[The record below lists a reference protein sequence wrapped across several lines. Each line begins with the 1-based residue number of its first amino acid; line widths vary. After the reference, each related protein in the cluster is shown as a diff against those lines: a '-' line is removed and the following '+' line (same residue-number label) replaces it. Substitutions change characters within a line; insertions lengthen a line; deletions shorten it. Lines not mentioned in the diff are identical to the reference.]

1 MGKKIKTNTKK
12 ITGHWQLIN
21 SETPYVSIH
30 IPAPSL
36 SYSQVNMKKI
46 TGHWQL
52 INSET
57 PYVSIHI
64 PAPSLS
70 YIQVIQ
76 KVKLSNPIFKLINT
90 LSNQTSFKGKKIRT
104 LIILPFMIK
113 FRGQNH
119 TSHCCSSGCPWL
131 ISGPAKI

>member
-90 LSNQTSFKGKKIRT
+90 LSNQDSFKGKKNKKAGHTTIHDQISR
-104 LIILPFMIK
+104 
-113 FRGQNH
+113 QNH

-131 ISGPAKI
+131 TSGPSKI